1 MEKKS
6 KKAAEVKM
14 APKQEEK
21 TKLTYEKL
29 EEVAGNLNQQCS
41 QLYAKLK
48 EAQEIIANFN
58 MVGMLLDIMDKA
70 EYFNEDFV
78 SMCTEKIQTAV
89 TEMLKSDSEPKEN

>member
-14 APKQEEK
+14 TPKQEE
-21 TKLTYEKL
+21 TKLTYEQL

-48 EAQEIIANFN
+48 DAQEIIANFN

>member
-14 APKQEEK
+14 APKQEE
-21 TKLTYEKL
+21 TKLTYDQL

>member
-14 APKQEEK
+14 TTKQEE
-21 TKLTYEKL
+21 TKLTYEQL
-29 EEVAGNLNQQCS
+29 EGVANNLNQQCQQMYS
-41 QLYAKLK
+41 KLK

-58 MVGMLLDIMDKA
+58 VVGMLLDIMDKA

-78 SMCTEKIQTAV
+78 QMCTTRIQSSV
-89 TEMLKSDSEPKEN
+89 TDMLKTDSETSEN